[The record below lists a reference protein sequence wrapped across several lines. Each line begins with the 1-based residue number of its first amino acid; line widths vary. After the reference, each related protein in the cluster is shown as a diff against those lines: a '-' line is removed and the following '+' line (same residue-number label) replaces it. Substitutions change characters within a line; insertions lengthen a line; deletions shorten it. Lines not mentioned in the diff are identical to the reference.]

1 MAFSDV
7 LPTRKDL
14 QNKLEAEKN
23 ELREE
28 FARRFARWV
37 MGEGL
42 FDAPKDSKV
51 VDSSSR
57 TSNSRK
63 RATDVVV
70 NNAGDQLE
78 LPIEGTKRVSK
89 TSRRTKVSKK

>member
-14 QNKLEAEKN
+14 QSKLNKERN

-28 FARRFARWV
+28 AARRLLRWV
-37 MGEGL
+37 MGEDL
-42 FDAPKDSKV
+42 FDAPKDSEV
-51 VDSSSR
+51 ADSSSR
-57 TSNSRK
+57 TSNPRK
-63 RATDVVV
+63 RVADVVTH
-70 NNAGDQLE
+70 NASDQLE

-89 TSRRTKVSKK
+89 TTRKAKASK